1 MYNSWRIFWNAP
13 GGKPLSVALCMLL
26 ASVCEMLGMGALVP
40 LVAKISSDGGNNSF
54 ASDLLNRF
62 FNLIGVAPSFN
73 HLLLFLG
80 IALVAK
86 STIAFLAVRYV
97 AISGAEV
104 TTRIRSRLLV
114 AMMNARWSYFVD
126 HRPGEVSAMVSGQAG
141 AAGEAFIAAAFLV
154 TNCISAIGL
163 LIIASVIS
171 VKLVFMCAIA
181 VVILAVPLNS
191 INKIARESGKRQF
204 QASTDLTSGVQ
215 DVMGNMKPLKSMAR
229 QSHFLESFS
238 HSIEQL
244 RRALIGVVVSQH
256 GTYHGQDILGA
267 LMLLAGVF
275 VGVEVLHS
283 PLSEMLAV
291 GIVFYQ
297 IVDLIKR
304 LQLNLQTSTVTAQSF
319 YGVMRTVEKAEAQV
333 EIDTGKI
340 KPSLTKNINF
350 EDVSFSYGKK
360 QILSHVNL
368 ECKANEITVLIGPS
382 GAGKTTLIDLIIG
395 FNNPQRGRICIDG
408 VAMQD
413 VQLSGWRS
421 KIGYVPQELTLL
433 RGTIADNIRMGDL
446 DISED
451 MIVEAIRL
459 AGASKFVNALP
470 NGANTDIGTMG
481 AKLSGGQRQRISLAR
496 ALVLRPKL
504 LLLDEV
510 TSALDDASEA
520 EICENILS
528 LSGKFTIIAITH
540 KPAWTR
546 IADRIYRVSGGHVE
560 RQSLAK
566 RKK

>member
-62 FNLIGVAPSFN
+62 FNLMGVAPSFN

-395 FNNPQRGRICIDG
+395 FNNPQKGRICIDG